1 VKALVALV
9 GGLVT
14 VLGLWAFAAPQSFYD
29 HVAIYPPYSAHLIHD
44 LGAFQAGLG
53 IALLAGL
60 RWPALL
66 PGALLANLLAA
77 VLHTASHVED
87 LGRGGHFYDL
97 PVVAAVAVI
106 LALAGALRWQR
117 RSA

>member
-1 VKALVALV
+1 VRALVALI
-9 GGLVT
+9 GGLLT

-29 HVAIYPPYSAHLIHD
+29 QVAVYPPYSPHLIHD

-53 IALLAGL
+53 ISLLAGL

-66 PGALLANLLAA
+66 PGALIANLLAA

-87 LGRGGHFYDL
+87 LGRGGHVYDL
-97 PVVAAVAVI
+97 PVVAAVALI
-106 LALAGALRWQR
+106 LALAGALRWHR